1 VNRKYTLTVKE
12 TNKNCKKDYK
22 VIVIGEKTSLA
33 KITDMIVSKIIN
45 LVFVVY
51 AIAMILGMI
60 LVDPAWALLAG
71 SFSFFFTICT
81 YLRDKSIIKIGNLLI
96 AATLC
101 TEIFIGAYVLLIQY
115 VSVADILKCVRF
127 ENIGNT
133 LTYIGLFFS
142 VITSNHQNKK

>member
-1 VNRKYTLTVKE
+1 MNRKYTLTVKE

-22 VIVIGEKTSLA
+22 VIVIEEKTSLA

-71 SFSFFFTICT
+71 SCSFFFTICA

-101 TEIFIGAYVLLIQY
+101 TEIFIGAYVLLISY

>member
-1 VNRKYTLTVKE
+1 MNRKYTLTVKE

-133 LTYIGLFFS
+133 LTYIGLFFLS
-142 VITSNHQNKK
+142 

>member
-1 VNRKYTLTVKE
+1 MNRKYTLTVKE

-22 VIVIGEKTSLA
+22 VIVIEEKTSLA

-71 SFSFFFTICT
+71 FSFFFTICA

-101 TEIFIGAYVLLIQY
+101 TEIFIGAYVLLISY

>member
-1 VNRKYTLTVKE
+1 MNRKYTLTVKE

-33 KITDMIVSKIIN
+33 KITDMIMSKIIN

-51 AIAMILGMI
+51 AIAMILGMILGMI

-71 SFSFFFTICT
+71 SFSFFFTICV

-101 TEIFIGAYVLLIQY
+101 TEIFIGAYVLLIPY

-133 LTYIGLFFS
+133 LTYIGLFFLS
-142 VITSNHQNKK
+142 

>member
-1 VNRKYTLTVKE
+1 MNRKYTLTVKE

-22 VIVIGEKTSLA
+22 VIVIEEKTSLA

-51 AIAMILGMI
+51 AIA
-60 LVDPAWALLAG
+60 
-71 SFSFFFTICT
+71 
-81 YLRDKSIIKIGNLLI
+81 
-96 AATLC
+96 ATLC
-101 TEIFIGAYVLLIQY
+101 TEIFIGAYVLLISY